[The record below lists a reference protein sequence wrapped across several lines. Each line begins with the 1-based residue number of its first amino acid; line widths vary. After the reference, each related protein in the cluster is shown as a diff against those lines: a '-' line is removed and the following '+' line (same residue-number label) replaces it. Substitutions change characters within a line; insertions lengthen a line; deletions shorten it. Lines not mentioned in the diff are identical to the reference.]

1 MTKREEKK
9 IERILA
15 NYNDDPHLWEYDIS
29 DVADYLSIL
38 WEAYNKLKKEVIDE
52 AGQRKPN

>member
-1 MTKREEKK
+1 MTKKEEKK
-9 IERILA
+9 IQKILD

-38 WEAYNKLKKEVIDE
+38 WEAYNKLKESKNGSGSDQV
-52 AGQRKPN
+52 